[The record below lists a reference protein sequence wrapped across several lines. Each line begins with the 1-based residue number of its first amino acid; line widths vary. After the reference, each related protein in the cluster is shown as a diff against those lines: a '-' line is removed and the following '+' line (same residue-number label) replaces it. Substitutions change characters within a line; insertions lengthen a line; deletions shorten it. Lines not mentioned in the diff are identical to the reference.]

1 MDSVQVGQLRDV
13 LSEIKDHNDQ
23 LKILSEQKR
32 NLELSIMDDLDESG
46 LTLARTE
53 FGTVSLTTEQVASVE
68 DWNAFE
74 EYIYDHRALYL
85 LQRRASNPAY
95 REEINQRGP
104 IPGVSAFT
112 KRKLSLRNVAV

>member
-13 LSEIKDHNDQ
+13 LSELKDHNDQ
-23 LKILSEQKR
+23 IKILTEKR
-32 NLELSIMDDLDESG
+32 RELELSIMDDLNTSG

-53 FGTVSLTTEQVASVE
+53 FGTVSLTSEQVASVE
-68 DWNAFE
+68 DWNKFE

-95 REEINQRGP
+95 REEINQRGS
-104 IPGVSAFT
+104 IPGVSSFT
-112 KRKLSLRNVAV
+112 KQKLSLRNVAT

>member
-1 MDSVQVGQLRDV
+1 MNSVQVGQLRDV
-13 LSEIKDHNDQ
+13 LSELKDHNDQ
-23 LKILSEQKR
+23 IKILNEKKR

-104 IPGVSAFT
+104 VPGVSAFT

>member
-1 MDSVQVGQLRDV
+1 MDIVQVGQLRDV
-13 LSEIKDHNDQ
+13 LSELKDHNDQ
-23 LKILSEQKR
+23 IKILSEQRKE
-32 NLELSIMDDLDESG
+32 LELSIMDDLDNSG

-68 DWNAFE
+68 DWNMFE

-95 REEINQRGP
+95 REELNLRSKV
-104 IPGVSAFT
+104 PGVSTFT
-112 KRKLSLRNVAV
+112 KRKLSLRNVAT